1 MYNSLNWAYTYNKF
15 VYEKW
20 LSHMQI
26 FVVLT
31 VVFLV
36 NLLYFMIFT
45 VKLIQ
50 WLSQLIIW
58 MAIGVLLLFFANVLG
73 GYIGL
78 HIPINLFT
86 VSIST
91 ILGILGVLSLAAIQ
105 IFIL

>member
-1 MYNSLNWAYTYNKF
+1 
-15 VYEKW
+15 
-20 LSHMQI
+20 MQI
-26 FVVLT
+26 FVVLA

-36 NLLYFMIFT
+36 ILLFFMNVP
-45 VKLIQ
+45 VKPVQ
-50 WLSQLIIW
+50 WLSQLIVR